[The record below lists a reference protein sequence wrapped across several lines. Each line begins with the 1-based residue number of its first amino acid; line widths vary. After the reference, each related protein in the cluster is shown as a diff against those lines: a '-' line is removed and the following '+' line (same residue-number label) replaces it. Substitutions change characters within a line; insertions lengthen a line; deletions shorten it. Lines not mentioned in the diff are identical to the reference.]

1 MKGTFFLYL
10 LATIRLFLYSEQE
23 IKTKLY
29 CRALGNLKKYV
40 KNKSRPE
47 GSIAEGYIINEALT
61 YCSMYL
67 HEIETR
73 FNRPERNPDYV
84 QDRSSSSVSV
94 FRQLAR
100 PFGRKRAV
108 FFDTKGTRQST
119 LVYSKQLSRCVTIDG
134 VTPRLTRYVT

>member
-1 MKGTFFLYL
+1 M
-10 LATIRLFLYSEQE
+10 
-23 IKTKLY
+23 
-29 CRALGNLKKYV
+29 

-84 QDRSSSSVSV
+84 QERSSSSVSV

-100 PFGRKRAV
+100 PFGRKKSI
-108 FFDTKGTRQST
+108 FLTKKECDKVHWYILNNCQDVQPYMEYVISY
-119 LVYSKQLSRCVTIDG
+119 LNFSLYVLSLDNCDV
-134 VTPRLTRYVT
+134 

>member
-1 MKGTFFLYL
+1 M
-10 LATIRLFLYSEQE
+10 
-23 IKTKLY
+23 Y

-61 YCSMYL
+61 YCPMYL
-67 HEIETR
+67 RGIETR

-84 QDRSSSSVSV
+84 QDQSSSSVSV

-100 PFGRKRAV
+100 PFGRKKSI
-108 FFDTKGTRQST
+108 F
-119 LVYSKQLSRCVTIDG
+119 
-134 VTPRLTRYVT
+134 LTQKERDKVHWYILNNCPDVQPYMEYVISYLN